1 MLSRLGWQVCYL
13 GANTPT
19 PEIAYTARTLRP
31 RAVVLSAHRRTAFAA
46 HGPALRRLGKVT
58 EVHIAGP
65 GATDELAALCEA
77 QARPRQPRRRGA
89 GTARVGRAV
98 RCPRAGAC
106 QASRDEV
113 G

>member
-1 MLSRLGWQVCYL
+1 VRRQQVCYL

-77 QARPRQPRRRGA
+77 QLVVGNPVDGARALHETYVLRGA
-89 GTARVGRAV
+89 GPGRLSDDVG
-98 RCPRAGAC
+98 
-106 QASRDEV
+106 DV